1 MVYSFYSSIRSGRST
16 GAPKVVDLVQLRYRD
31 DIEYKLRHT
40 DEEWSKL
47 SHYIDTTI
55 IFLRMA
61 PTLYSSQ
68 LPILKSKWDD
78 HQNQK
83 SVFPAEFHTFYDS
96 TKKVM
101 FFCCCIRMIKTIRP

>member
-47 SHYIDTTI
+47 SHCIDTTI
-55 IFLRMA
+55 IFFANGAHFVLVTTSNFEKQVGRS
-61 PTLYSSQ
+61 P
-68 LPILKSKWDD
+68 KSEECV
-78 HQNQK
+78 
-83 SVFPAEFHTFYDS
+83 SRRIPYFL
-96 TKKVM
+96 
-101 FFCCCIRMIKTIRP
+101 